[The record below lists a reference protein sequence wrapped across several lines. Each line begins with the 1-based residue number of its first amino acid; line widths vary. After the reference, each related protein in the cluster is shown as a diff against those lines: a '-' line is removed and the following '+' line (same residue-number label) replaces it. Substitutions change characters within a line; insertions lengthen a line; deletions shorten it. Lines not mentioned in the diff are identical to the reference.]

1 MYGFHSKKHQF
12 LKIYLYNP
20 GLVTKVGQ
28 MLTTKNILNQIFQP
42 HEIHLNFTLQFM
54 IDYNLHG
61 MSNMIISD
69 IKFRNHPENKNH
81 NIDECLFLPR
91 NIETTSVC
99 ELEADI
105 NADSILNRQ
114 EILSGNLAVNP
125 GIAALWED
133 EKQRRRNKNEESQ
146 LGNFLELKN
155 MSNSATKTHLI
166 FQQALKER
174 LAVLSTD
181 KDIPK
186 VNLFY
191 R

>member
-12 LKIYLYNP
+12 FKIFLYNP

-69 IKFRNHPENKNH
+69 IKFRIHPENKNH
-81 NIDECLFLPR
+81 NIDESLFLPR
-91 NIETTSVC
+91 NIERTSVC

-114 EILSGNLAVNP
+114 EILRGNLAVNP

-155 MSNSATKTHLI
+155 MSVAATKTHLI